1 MKVLIVKDRPSAGG
15 GIVNYY
21 KSIDKYLTVDV
32 KYINIGKAFSYYG
45 KTNSLIYLLKRL
57 TPVRLFFDYL
67 KFLVLVILFCPDIV
81 HINVSLDKEKR
92 SIYREALNVLISRI
106 FRKKVLVFW
115 RGWYGDYHNKGQF
128 PTGNDSFV
136 CKLYRSAEGQIVL
149 SNQFKE
155 DLQRWGFK
163 EPAFVETTTIDRD
176 LTDNIDIDSSKL
188 SRKSTNLIFLSR
200 VEKEKGL
207 FELIDAYKILKQ
219 KNVCYRLM
227 IAGDG
232 PDLRE
237 IKKYV
242 FKNNIQDIIFT
253 GFVKGEEKVNC
264 FKESSIFCFLSFY
277 GEGMPNAVLEAMAM
291 GLPIVSSDVGGLKD
305 ILEDGKTGF
314 IVNRVEGREDGHK
327 FNPTEIAEKI
337 EKLSQDDTLRKSMSD
352 YNTKYAKEKFYPEK
366 VAKRLENIY
375 KEIMQSK

>member
-1 MKVLIVKDRPSAGG
+1 M
-15 GIVNYY
+15 
-21 KSIDKYLTVDV
+21 
-32 KYINIGKAFSYYG
+32 
-45 KTNSLIYLLKRL
+45 
-57 TPVRLFFDYL
+57 
-67 KFLVLVILFCPDIV
+67 
-81 HINVSLDKEKR
+81 
-92 SIYREALNVLISRI
+92 
-106 FRKKVLVFW
+106 
-115 RGWYGDYHNKGQF
+115 
-128 PTGNDSFV
+128 
-136 CKLYRSAEGQIVL
+136 
-149 SNQFKE
+149 
-155 DLQRWGFK
+155 
-163 EPAFVETTTIDRD
+163 
-176 LTDNIDIDSSKL
+176 
-188 SRKSTNLIFLSR
+188 
-200 VEKEKGL
+200 
-207 FELIDAYKILKQ
+207 
-219 KNVCYRLM
+219 
-227 IAGDG
+227 
-232 PDLRE
+232 
-237 IKKYV
+237 